1 MPIQVQLFAA
11 FADFTGARKMEWE
24 YTPGLTCAELWKQFQ
39 IKFPR
44 VERIPALFA
53 IQDQYVPPE
62 TELKDGDA
70 LLIFPP
76 VSGGNT
82 SFIYDTPLSVDRAV
96 KAIQHENGGGEA
108 VFIGR
113 VRRWSEGKR
122 IRHLFYECHVS
133 MADQEINRIIG
144 EMCERWPVLQVHI
157 EHRIGK
163 LEIGEIAVIV
173 AVSSE
178 HRKEAMEACRYGIDE
193 LKHRVPIWKKEVSED
208 GEEWVGAC
216 DHTP

>member
-1 MPIQVQLFAA
+1 MPIRVQLFGA
-11 FADFTGARKMEWE
+11 FADFTGTRELEWE
-24 YTPGLTCAELWKQFQ
+24 YTPGLTCAEMWKQLQ
-39 IKFPR
+39 NKYPR
-44 VERIPALFA
+44 TARIPALFA
-53 IQDQYVPPE
+53 IQDQYVPPDS
-62 TELKDGDA
+62 ELNDGDS

-76 VSGGNT
+76 VSGG
-82 SFIYDTPLSVDRAV
+82 SPSYIYETALSVDRAR
-96 KAIQHENGGGEA
+96 KAIQDDNGGGEA

-122 IRHLFYECHVS
+122 IRHLFYECHVP
-133 MADQEINRIIG
+133 MADTEISRISA
-144 EMCERWPVLQVHI
+144 EMFERWPLLKVHI

-208 GEEWVGAC
+208 GEEWIGAC
-216 DHTP
+216 DHTT